1 MNIQINKEALPDLR
15 AGKKIRAMK
24 LSHVAGQEPLE
35 DSLKITT
42 RFSTDGEGDE
52 KKVDIKI
59 SSRENAGMFFSSIPM
74 KIAKNLKNNGY
85 VTQCQF
91 SVSTNNNRK
100 LYLFIYLRQ
109 ASRIAYNCNFK
120 LNVITFASVR
130 SKISMNRTLTE
141 LGFKIVSLR
150 FVFPPFL
157 LLPPPPQTSSAHL
170 PPPPKHFAIHY
181 YFILPSR
188 RDFEKYYHTA
198 WYLLPR
204 WKCKISSKFRKP
216 VHV

>member
-150 FVFPPFL
+150 FVYPPFL

-170 PPPPKHFAIHY
+170 PPPPQTLCNTLLFHFA
-181 YFILPSR
+181 FSP
-188 RDFEKYYHTA
+188 
-198 WYLLPR
+198 
-204 WKCKISSKFRKP
+204 
-216 VHV
+216 

>member
-15 AGKKIRAMK
+15 AGKKIRAYEAIYLTWRDK
-24 LSHVAGQEPLE
+24 SPW
-35 DSLKITT
+35 KITT

-100 LYLFIYLRQ
+100 LYLFIYLFIYLRQ

-120 LNVITFASVR
+120 LNVITFAFASVR

-150 FVFPPFL
+150 FVYPPSL
-157 LLPPPPQTSSAHL
+157 LLPPKTSSAHL
-170 PPPPKHFAIHY
+170 PPTLCNTLLFHFA
-181 YFILPSR
+181 FSP
-188 RDFEKYYHTA
+188 
-198 WYLLPR
+198 
-204 WKCKISSKFRKP
+204 
-216 VHV
+216 